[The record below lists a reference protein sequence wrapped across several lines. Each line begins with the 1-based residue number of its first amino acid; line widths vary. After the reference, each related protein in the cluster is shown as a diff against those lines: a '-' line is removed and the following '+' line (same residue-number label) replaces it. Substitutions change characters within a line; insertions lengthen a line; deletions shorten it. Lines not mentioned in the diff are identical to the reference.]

1 MLYWKKFLDAKPY
14 TLISLPFF
22 TMKLILRFVLGAGA
36 FWLVAHYVPGVS
48 VADWKVALI
57 LSFLWGLIGFTVK
70 PVLVLLTLPINFLT
84 FGLFTLVIN
93 GFLLWLLGGVVKGF
107 EVDTFIHAIIGALA
121 LSLLIG
127 IINWFLDATDGD
139 NE

>member
-1 MLYWKKFLDAKPY
+1 
-14 TLISLPFF
+14 
-22 TMKLILRFVLGAGA
+22 MKLILRWALSAGA
-36 FWLVAHYVPGVS
+36 FWIVAHYVPGVS
-48 VADWKVALI
+48 LASWKVALV

-107 EVDTFIHAIIGALA
+107 EVDTFLHAIVGALI
-121 LSLLIG
+121 LSVLIG
-127 IINWFLDATDGD
+127 VINWFLDAADRED
-139 NE
+139 D

>member
-1 MLYWKKFLDAKPY
+1 
-14 TLISLPFF
+14 
-22 TMKLILRFVLGAGA
+22 MKLILRFALSAVA
-36 FWLVAHYVPGVS
+36 FWVVAHYIPGIS
-48 VADWKVALI
+48 IASWQVALI
-57 LSFLWGLIGFTVK
+57 LAFLWGLIGFTVK

-107 EVDTFIHAIIGALA
+107 EVDTFVHAIIGALA

-127 IINWFLDATDGD
+127 VINWFLDVADGED
-139 NE
+139 N